1 MVVNETI
8 RGVAPHINWWA
19 IILPFAFVIIFFL
32 CIFIFA
38 QKRYR
43 NRILRWHYGN
53 QALEVN
59 IIKDNHYVISGIVNM
74 SEGEFKHNS
83 MTYLIK
89 EKAIYYEKWKIR
101 QKPMAWY
108 IENNPEPLM
117 FDFST
122 RSAKFTGIDL
132 TKWTQSKLIQML
144 LDTNIEK
151 LIQLVLIFVII
162 FGIISLVGIFLTIKN
177 GTQTMNMLSS
187 LNQTISLIRR

>member
-1 MVVNETI
+1 MVVANAV
-8 RGVAPHINWWA
+8 RGLSQSINWWA

-32 CIFIFA
+32 TIFIFG

-43 NRILRWHYGN
+43 NKFLRFSYGRN
-53 QALEVN
+53 ALEIN
-59 IIKDNHYVISGIVNM
+59 IIKDNHFVITGIVNM
-74 SEGEFKHNS
+74 LDKEFIHNS

-108 IENNPEPLM
+108 IENNPEPIM
-117 FDFST
+117 FDFMT
-122 RSAKFTGIDL
+122 KSAKFTGIDL

-151 LIQLVLIFVII
+151 LIQIILILVII
-162 FGIISLVGIFLTIKN
+162 GLIISLLSTGLMYKN
-177 GTQTMNMLSS
+177 DNQILQSLQQ